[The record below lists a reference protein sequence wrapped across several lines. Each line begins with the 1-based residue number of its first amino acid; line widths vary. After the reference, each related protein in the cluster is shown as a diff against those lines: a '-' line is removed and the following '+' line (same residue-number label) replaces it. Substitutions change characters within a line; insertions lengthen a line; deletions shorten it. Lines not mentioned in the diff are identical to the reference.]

1 MSVLGVIEFASIALG
16 VRAADAMVKAAPVDL
31 LHCRPIDPG
40 KYLAAVTGDLA
51 SVQAAVG
58 AGTLSAGPKAV
69 LESFVLA
76 NLHGQILPV
85 LRGLRPEPER
95 DAAGIVE
102 TVTAAA
108 IVEAADAALKAA
120 PVILV
125 TLHLARRIGGKGY
138 AVLVGQVADVEA
150 AVEAAAGAANKDL
163 LERVLLP
170 NPYPEIFAELVRPA
184 EPWGAAK
191 K

>member
-16 VRAADAMVKAAPVDL
+16 VRAADAMVKAAPIEL

-51 SVQAAVG
+51 SVQAAIQ
-58 AGTLSAGPKAV
+58 AGEVNAGPKSV
-69 LESFVLA
+69 VESFVLA
-76 NLHGQILPV
+76 NLHDQILPV
-85 LRGLRPEPER
+85 LQGLRPEPER
-95 DAAGIVE
+95 DAIAVVE
-102 TVTAAA
+102 TVTASS

-120 PVILV
+120 PVTLI

-150 AVEAAAGAANKDL
+150 ALDAAAAAADKDL
-163 LERVLLP
+163 LERVILP
-170 NPYPEIFAELVRPA
+170 NPYPEIYGELVRPA